1 MGPLPTLDARDF
13 VDASGTSV
21 PIEMLFASKFSPRQ
35 KKNDKREFLRVSS
48 K

>member
-1 MGPLPTLDARDF
+1 MRVISLTPQEPLSRL
-13 VDASGTSV
+13 
-21 PIEMLFASKFSPRQ
+21 EMLFASKFSPRQ